1 MVTITFKGMDLLKDR
16 NTVKIIGDCFG
27 SLVVIEI
34 SILQLAKVFGTDRN
48 IGQEIGSNFGSK
60 EYEDKCEETREYI
73 KKYPNVEVWDKEIE
87 FKDVSVDIEN
97 ATRKSMYPETVG
109 IYAED
114 IVGWDNEAVRIY
126 FPEKVYN
133 QTLKDKKFKVFV
145 SPFFVEFKLNK
156 D

>member
-1 MVTITFKGMDLLKDR
+1 
-16 NTVKIIGDCFG
+16 
-27 SLVVIEI
+27 
-34 SILQLAKVFGTDRN
+34 
-48 IGQEIGSNFGSK
+48 
-60 EYEDKCEETREYI
+60 
-73 KKYPNVEVWDKEIE
+73 
-87 FKDVSVDIEN
+87 
-97 ATRKSMYPETVG
+97 MYPETVG